1 MATSASPVEIPA
13 TARVPARPAS
23 TTPRPPG
30 VNGMSPSNDAATNT
44 MWLGRAHSIG
54 HTRQLLN
61 LIGFAITVNAL
72 ALKHHRE
79 RRERLFAA

>member
-1 MATSASPVEIPA
+1 
-13 TARVPARPAS
+13 
-23 TTPRPPG
+23 
-30 VNGMSPSNDAATNT
+30 MSPSNDAATNT